1 MTLKQSA
8 HFWKKNPTFRSFL
21 SASTV
26 SLLGSNVF
34 DVAIPVYVAEKTGS
48 VYALSA
54 ATVALHLPF
63 FLMAPFTGYLVDNFN
78 KRKILLYSDI
88 GQVVCFVLLLLY
100 EFFSAK
106 ALWPLLL
113 AVFTAKTLM
122 IFFETVSTFQLIPSL
137 VSQKELSEANAWF
150 LSSQRLVQILGP
162 LLAGVLMATLGLTSC
177 IGLNIFSFSATLYFV
192 IKMKNLDKLLGEDE
206 PKANWRTITLG
217 DIASNFTESFRFIWK
232 SPLFKSFVLMMF
244 FWNMSSINQNHPT
257 VTHYFSIL
265 KNFSPEQFG
274 LVISLFQGFGFIGL
288 FLAGPCYQKW
298 GFLNAFVG
306 ATLWL
311 AAFTSLSLLFFNSP
325 YVLAFGIAFSKIG
338 SSVFSTGTF
347 YIRQTHVP
355 RARMGGVNACLRML
369 FMLATP
375 ISCFIQ
381 PILVE
386 HFGSLTSFVFG
397 ALCLWATSYFALKV
411 AKSYSDSKLV
421 KEGVDNINPT
431 LAA

>member
-1 MTLKQSA
+1 MILKKSA
-8 HFWKKNPTFRSFL
+8 HFWKKNPTFRAFL

-34 DVAIPVYVAEKTGS
+34 DVAIPVYVAQKTGS

-88 GQVVCFVLLLLY
+88 GQVICLLLLLLY
-100 EFFSAK
+100 EFISAK

-122 IFFETVSTFQLIPSL
+122 ILFETVSTFQLIPSL
-137 VSQKELSEANAWF
+137 VSKNELSEANAWF
-150 LSSQRLVQILGP
+150 LSSQRFVQVLGP
-162 LLAGVLMATLGLTSC
+162 LLAGILMASLGLTSC
-177 IGLNIFSFSATLYFV
+177 IGFNILSFSATLYYV
-192 IKMKNLDKLLGEDE
+192 IKMKNLDQLLGEE
-206 PKANWRTITLG
+206 KPKRGWRNITLG
-217 DIASNFTESFRFIWK
+217 DIASNFTESFEFIWK
-232 SPLFKSFVLMMF
+232 SPLFKPFVLMMF

-257 VTHYFSIL
+257 VTHYFSVL
-265 KNFSPEQFG
+265 KHFSPEQFG
-274 LVISLFQGFGFIGL
+274 LVISLFQGLGFIGL
-288 FLAGPCYQKW
+288 LLSGPCYQRW
-298 GFLNAFVG
+298 GFRNSFVG

-311 AAFTSLSLLFFNSP
+311 AFFTTISLFFFEGP
-325 YVLAFGIAFSKIG
+325 VALALGIAVSKIG

-347 YIRQTHVP
+347 YLRQTHVP
-355 RARMGGVNACLRML
+355 RARMGGVNACLRMF

-386 HFGSLTSFVFG
+386 HFGSLTSFIFG
-397 ALCLWATSYFALKV
+397 ALCLWGTSYFAFRV
-411 AKSYSDSKLV
+411 AKSYSNLKL
-421 KEGVDNINPT
+421 KNEGVDNINPN

>member
-1 MTLKQSA
+1 
-8 HFWKKNPTFRSFL
+8 
-21 SASTV
+21 
-26 SLLGSNVF
+26 
-34 DVAIPVYVAEKTGS
+34 
-48 VYALSA
+48 
-54 ATVALHLPF
+54 
-63 FLMAPFTGYLVDNFN
+63 
-78 KRKILLYSDI
+78 
-88 GQVVCFVLLLLY
+88 
-100 EFFSAK
+100 
-106 ALWPLLL
+106 
-113 AVFTAKTLM
+113 
-122 IFFETVSTFQLIPSL
+122 
-137 VSQKELSEANAWF
+137 
-150 LSSQRLVQILGP
+150 
-162 LLAGVLMATLGLTSC
+162 
-177 IGLNIFSFSATLYFV
+177 
-192 IKMKNLDKLLGEDE
+192 MKNLDKLLGEDE